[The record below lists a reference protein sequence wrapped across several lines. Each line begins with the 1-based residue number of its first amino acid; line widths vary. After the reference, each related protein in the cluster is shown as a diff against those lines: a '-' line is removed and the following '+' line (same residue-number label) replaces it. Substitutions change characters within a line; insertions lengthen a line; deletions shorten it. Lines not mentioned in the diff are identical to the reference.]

1 MAKRV
6 VSTTVCANCLDEFIT
21 KEMYTVVRKMHRG
34 VPEDKGEYYAPYC
47 EECIKDTD
55 FYLRILKSPGDDKKK
70 K

>member
-6 VSTTVCANCLDEFIT
+6 VRTTVCTNCLDEFVT

-34 VPEDKGEYYAPYC
+34 VATNHDEYYAPYC
-47 EECIKDTD
+47 EDCISDKES
-55 FYLRILKSPGDDKKK
+55 YLRILEEPGQDKKK

>member
-6 VSTTVCANCLDEFIT
+6 VSTTVCTNCLDEFIT
-21 KEMYTVVRKMHRG
+21 KEMYTVVRKIHKG
-34 VPEDKGEYYAPYC
+34 NPE
-47 EECIKDTD
+47 DTD

>member
-1 MAKRV
+1 
-6 VSTTVCANCLDEFIT
+6 
-21 KEMYTVVRKMHRG
+21 MYTVVRKMHRG